1 MKFSLL
7 KNIFIALLIVFIY
20 NSCTDKITDTPR
32 LSVSTT
38 HSLEFAANN
47 NQEAVIEVETTCD
60 SWEYSVPEWV
70 IANKAEKSLIVNVA
84 DNEGEARTDSIIF
97 SAKNVAPV
105 ALCISQAAHIDTVI
119 PTLSVSTTHSLQFA
133 PDNNEDAV
141 IEVATNCDSWE
152 YRAPE
157 WVIATKTENSLIV
170 NVTANEG
177 DARTDS
183 IVFTAKDVAA
193 VAVTI
198 SQSAHIAEA
207 TLNNLTD
214 NESHDIT
221 DNTWCGEVNVTL
233 STPASN
239 DIVVALAIDNQYQHI
254 DAIGDICPVVPIDAI
269 SFSQPEVTIS
279 QGKSQSDNVSITVD
293 ATMLTPNVTY
303 VVPIYATI
311 QSGNATIAQE
321 SSKVI
326 FIITQH
332 KEEERSIKQVVYL
345 EVNDCNPLNV
355 LEYNLTD
362 GTPFFDAVIL
372 FAANINYDSDNDVV
386 YLHNNPNVQA
396 LLDNSDTFLQPLRER
411 GIKVYLGL
419 LGNHDAS
426 GLAQLSD
433 WGAEQWAQ
441 SVAEACRQYKLD
453 GVNLDDEYS
462 KSPDLEN
469 HWFTQRSAKAG
480 ARLAYELK
488 KALSEKCD
496 WPTEVSI
503 YEYGALYNLPEVTV
517 EGTTHTQSE
526 FIDFIVA
533 DYGRTSSPYGDLTY
547 AQCSGASIQ
556 LAQGRTLTDRA
567 ARNIASQGYGWCM
580 WFAFDPSGTGGA
592 KNNREHSMEQFNVAA
607 QIFYNSFM
615 AKPAYV
621 YNKIGEGSYDATPH
635 PIQ

>member
-1 MKFSLL
+1 MKLSLL
-7 KNIFIALLIVFIY
+7 KNTFIALLVVFIY
-20 NSCTDKITDTPR
+20 NSCTDKITDTPK
-32 LSVSTT
+32 LLVSTT

-60 SWEYSVPEWV
+60 SWDYSAPEWVITNKAENSLIVNVTDNKGEARTDSIIFTAKGVTPVALCITQSAHIDSIIPSLSVSTTHSLQFAPSNNEEAVIDVDTNCDNWEYTAPEWV
-70 IANKAEKSLIVNVA
+70 IANKTENTLIVNVT

-97 SAKNVAPV
+97 TANGVAPV
-105 ALCISQAAHIDTVI
+105 ALCIT
-119 PTLSVSTTHSLQFA
+119 
-133 PDNNEDAV
+133 
-141 IEVATNCDSWE
+141 
-152 YRAPE
+152 
-157 WVIATKTENSLIV
+157 
-170 NVTANEG
+170 
-177 DARTDS
+177 
-183 IVFTAKDVAA
+183 
-193 VAVTI
+193 
-198 SQSAHIAEA
+198 QSAHISEA
-207 TLNNLTD
+207 KLNNLTNKD
-214 NESHDIT
+214 LHDIT
-221 DNTWCGEVNVTL
+221 SDTWSGEVNITL
-233 STPASN
+233 SSPASN
-239 DIVVALAIDNQYQHI
+239 DVVVALSINDQHKHI
-254 DAIGDICPVVPIDAI
+254 DITGEVCPVVPVDAI
-269 SFSQPEVTIS
+269 TFSQQEVVIP
-279 QGKSQSDNVSITVD
+279 QGNSQSDNIAIMVD
-293 ATMLTPNVTY
+293 ATQLTPGTTY
-303 VVPIYATI
+303 AVPVYATI
-311 QSGNATIAQE
+311 QSGNATIAEE

-326 FIITQH
+326 FLI
-332 KEEERSIKQVVYL
+332 KRKAERSIKQVVYL
-345 EVNDCNPLNV
+345 EVNDCNPLNI

-419 LGNHDAS
+419 LGNHDAA

-441 SVAEACRQYKLD
+441 SVAETCRQYKLD

-462 KSPDLEN
+462 KSPIVDN

-503 YEYGALYNLPEVTV
+503 YEYGALYELPEVTID
-517 EGTTHTQSE
+517 GTTHTQSE

-533 DYGRTSSPYGDLTY
+533 DYGGRSTPYGDLTY

-556 LAQGRTLTDRA
+556 LAQGRTLTDRS
-567 ARNIASQGYGWCM
+567 ARTIASQGYGWCM

-607 QIFYNSFM
+607 QVFYKSFM
-615 AKPAYV
+615 AQPTYV
-621 YNKIGEGSYDATPH
+621 YNKIGEGNYDATPH

>member
-1 MKFSLL
+1 MRHSFI
-7 KNIFIALLIVFIY
+7 KNIFIAILGLFIY
-20 NSCTDKITDTPR
+20 TSCTEKTPIIPT
-32 LSVSTT
+32 LSVATS
-38 HSLEFAANN
+38 HSLQFAPDNN
-47 NQEAVIEVETTCD
+47 EDAVIEVSTNCD
-60 SWEYSVPEWV
+60 SWNYSVPEWV
-70 IANKAEKSLIVNVA
+70 IANKIENTLIVNVA

-97 SAKNVAPV
+97 TAKDTTPI
-105 ALCISQAAHIDTVI
+105 ALAISQSAHIDTVI

-133 PDNNEDAV
+133 PDNNDDAV
-141 IEVATNCDSWE
+141 IEVSTNCDSWE
-152 YRAPE
+152 YIAPQ
-157 WVIATKTENSLIV
+157 WVIANKTESSLII
-170 NVTANEG
+170 NVADNAGE
-177 DARTDS
+177 ARTDS
-183 IVFTAKDVAA
+183 IIFTAKDVAP
-193 VAVTI
+193 VSVVV
-198 SQSAHIAEA
+198 SQSARISEA
-207 TLNNLTD
+207 RLNNLTND
-214 NESHDIT
+214 ELEEIDT
-221 DNTWCGEVNVTL
+221 DTWSGEVNVTL
-233 STPASN
+233 SSPASN
-239 DIVVALAIDNQYQHI
+239 DIVVALAIDEQHQHI
-254 DAIGDICPVVPIDAI
+254 ENTGEMCPVVPIDAVN
-269 SFSQPEVTIS
+269 FSQREVTIS
-279 QGKSQSDNVSITVD
+279 QGNSQSDNVGITVD
-293 ATMLTPNVTY
+293 ATMLTPGVTY
-303 VVPIYATI
+303 AVPIYATI
-311 QSGNATIAQE
+311 QSGNATIGE
-321 SSKVI
+321 KESKVI
-326 FIITQH
+326 FFIKLH
-332 KEEERSIKQVVYL
+332 KDEERSIKQVVYL
-345 EVNDCNPLNV
+345 EVNDCNPLNI

-496 WPTEVSI
+496 WPTEVSV
-503 YEYGALYNLPEVTV
+503 YEYGALYNLPEVTID
-517 EGTTHTQSE
+517 GTTHTQSE

-556 LAQGRTLTDRA
+556 LAQGRTLTDRS

-615 AKPAYV
+615 AKPSYV
-621 YNKIGEGSYDATPH
+621 YNKTGEGSYDATPH